1 MCVDGVCMYCI
12 SYMFCWTDIDM
23 CVAGVC
29 NNGTCVDDILELF
42 WCNCT
47 AGYAGEFCET
57 LIGNLQLS
65 YVNVICKYYILR

>member
-1 MCVDGVCMYCI
+1 
-12 SYMFCWTDIDM
+12 M

-47 AGYAGEFCET
+47 AGYAGEFCDQ
-57 LIGNLQLS
+57 LAGNIPLS
-65 YVNVICKYYILR
+65 HIYVINNYYLLR